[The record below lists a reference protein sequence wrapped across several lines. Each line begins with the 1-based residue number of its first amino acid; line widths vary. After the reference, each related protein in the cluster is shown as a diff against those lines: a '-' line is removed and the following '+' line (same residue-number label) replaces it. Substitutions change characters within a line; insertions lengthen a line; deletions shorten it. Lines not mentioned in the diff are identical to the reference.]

1 MVELKTGFGA
11 DTVPA
16 LAVPNA
22 ESAKA
27 GFLVVSTNPTS
38 KEPMRTNND
47 SKACGWVCGGLTVPL
62 GN

>member
-1 MVELKTGFGA
+1 MVELKTKFGT
-11 DTVPA
+11 DTVPT
-16 LAVPNA
+16 LAIPNA

-38 KEPMRTNND
+38 KEPMRINN
-47 SKACGWVCGGLTVPL
+47 SFEARGWVCGGLSVPL